1 MLRSIASST
10 RIRVTTFVP
19 VQSQKVFLYIYIYM
33 VVDRWLVGQ
42 LARLSSVLSC
52 VVSVEGF
59 RFNLRWSLSYTV
71 LELLHMV
78 V

>member
-1 MLRSIASST
+1 
-10 RIRVTTFVP
+10 
-19 VQSQKVFLYIYIYM
+19 M

-42 LARLSSVLSC
+42 LARLSSVLLC
-52 VVSVEGF
+52 VVSEEGF